1 MKILSN
7 ANPSIKN
14 ILLHGPVYNAFVN
27 QSRFL
32 TLYYNAIVDVSEYK
46 TRYISRIIIYT
57 KTQYLIKHE

>member
-1 MKILSN
+1 MTRSSFLLKMKILSN

-32 TLYYNAIVDVSEYK
+32 TLYYNAIVDVSEY
-46 TRYISRIIIYT
+46 
-57 KTQYLIKHE
+57 